1 MAVVIDEMVANVEAA
16 PQHDGAGEGEP
27 RPTEDQEKQAMINLL
42 ELLQERRARL
52 AID

>member
-1 MAVVIDEMVANVEAA
+1 MAVVIDEMVANVEAT

-27 RPTEDQEKQAMINLL
+27 RPSENQDKQSMISLL
-42 ELLQERRARL
+42 ELLQERRDRL

>member
-1 MAVVIDEMVANVEAA
+1 MAVVINEMIANVEAA

-27 RPTEDQEKQAMINLL
+27 RPTEEQEKQSMINLL

>member
-1 MAVVIDEMVANVEAA
+1 MGVVIDEMVANVEAA

-27 RPTEDQEKQAMINLL
+27 RPSEEQENQSMINLL
-42 ELLQERRARL
+42 ELLQERRSRL